1 MSIYFFISLL
11 LLSPIIADI
20 YSYKKNSK
28 LYRID
33 MYNYNRIIFSI
44 VVIITLWIMTSF
56 RSINIGNDTITYCK
70 YFIAIP

>member
-1 MSIYFFISLL
+1 
-11 LLSPIIADI
+11 
-20 YSYKKNSK
+20 
-28 LYRID
+28 

-70 YFIAIP
+70 YLVISKSFYL